1 MAAIE
6 RSETACKR
14 TTGCVKPDGHAGVC
28 TWAALGSGLC
38 KDSKMPRW
46 QCLCDH
52 SDCGGGVCDTSKRQ
66 RTQCVL
72 GCDGCG
78 GGVCNTSKRQR
89 SQCVLGCDGC
99 GGGVCDESKRPR
111 SECVLG
117 CDGCGGGVCEE
128 TETLR
133 AKCSCEDERCGSQVC
148 PLSHTAYWFCKGG
161 AGHSERCGAGMFVR
175 SIAKRAIGGGDPTR
189 MRDTELVRLLG
200 CTPQE
205 MMWWAEENYKGGPEQ
220 CASDRAKGLAQL
232 DHQKPVHEGVV
243 EAQKAEVKLGDKDE
257 KAEAISLDI
266 AHWSNM
272 AYLSTRLNQLK
283 SAKYPAEFAAR
294 LEEKRRICRA
304 AFAKGGMTAAIK
316 QLREWQAAGDEKGFA
331 LLPEGLV

>member
-1 MAAIE
+1 MAAIA
-6 RSETACKR
+6 RSETACKH
-14 TTGCVKPDGHAGVC
+14 TTGCVKPDGHAGKC
-28 TWAALGSGLC
+28 TQAALGSSLC
-38 KDSKMPRW
+38 QDSKLPRW

-52 SDCGGGVCDTSKRQ
+52 SDCGGGVCDTSKR
-66 RTQCVL
+66 R
-72 GCDGCG
+72 
-78 GGVCNTSKRQR
+78 R

-99 GGGVCDESKRPR
+99 GGG
-111 SECVLG
+111 L
-117 CDGCGGGVCEE
+117 CEE

-205 MMWWAEENYKGGPEQ
+205 MMLWAEENYKGGPEQ

-243 EAQKAEVKLGDKDE
+243 EAQKAHVKLGDKDE

-283 SAKYPAEFAAR
+283 SAKYPAEFAVR
-294 LEEKRRICRA
+294 LEEKRRICRD
-304 AFAKGGMTAAIK
+304 AFAEGGMTAAIK
-316 QLREWQAAGDEKGFA
+316 RLRAWQAAGDEKGFA